1 MESCQNSAALDKDL
15 PNFIILFVAG
25 RGLRLKH
32 RRDRIKIL
40 DGQEVKSGYR
50 EYNLWKEK

>member
-50 EYNLWKEK
+50 EYNL